1 MTRQIRIR
9 PRAQSD
15 LRDIG
20 NYSDAHWG
28 KAQAKRYLDAIADTL
43 DQIAAMPL
51 AGSDQ
56 ASVSPGL
63 RKWRSGSHN
72 IYYRMLDDVVLIVR
86 VIHERMDVA
95 SVRMTLQSPAVQYR
109 PES

>member
-1 MTRQIRIR
+1 MTRRIEIR

-20 NYSDAHWG
+20 DYSDTHWG
-28 KAQAKRYLDAIADTL
+28 RVQAKLYLDAIADTL
-43 DQIAAMPL
+43 DQIAAMPS

-72 IYYRMLDDVVLIVR
+72 IYYRTLDDVVLVVR
-86 VIHERMDVA
+86 IMHERMDAVSA
-95 SVRMTLQSPAVQYR
+95 RATLQSQTVEYR
-109 PES
+109 PEI